1 MHTKLNSLRRAQN
14 DARIA
19 LRRLLLPASAEAGG
33 APVSPLVRLLLA
45 LGVRGL
51 NAAILDFARGCLL
64 DGVVWPK
71 VPPSLLSLLFRE
83 AMRPML
89 VALAPLAPRL
99 TQLLLTPAFLTA
111 SWDSVG
117 AACRAT

>member
-1 MHTKLNSLRRAQN
+1 M
-14 DARIA
+14 
-19 LRRLLLPASAEAGG
+19 LLPASAEAGG

-51 NAAILDFARGCLL
+51 NAACSSGAPAAILDFARGCLL